1 MEQAIAV
8 VENADDQ
15 QLHER
20 LHSWLESL
28 HDPLIPRKRVR
39 DLLDELWQ
47 LLLEY
52 RQLEWQRD
60 KNRFAIADRILEL
73 ERLVGEVAYQFID
86 AFATHFGYNETLLRQ
101 HLRVAQLFPPHVRK
115 PHLRFSYYRMIA
127 EIHLGTKDFAERQQ
141 RAWQLLE
148 VVAAHVEAGV
158 ITSRYDD
165 VKQLIRRELQVRGW
179 LQPSL
184 PSPSPSPSSDIID
197 VPFRVVEETTTQ
209 HTVPST
215 KPTVSTV
222 SSEPSE
228 PAIAP
233 TLELPTRY
241 IVRFTVQYGMDGFAE
256 YSVVCEGTD
265 AFVKTMESIVSLAES
280 VSYQNGLLNELY
292 IDSDDPLPITLL
304 NQLSPAAQRLLCGDA
319 L

>member
-1 MEQAIAV
+1 MEQEIAV
-8 VENADDQ
+8 VEANQ
-15 QLHER
+15 EEQLRER
-20 LHSWLESL
+20 MFSWLDSL
-28 HDPLIPRKRVR
+28 HDPLIPRNRVST
-39 DLLDELWQ
+39 LLNELWD
-47 LLLEY
+47 LFVEY
-52 RQLEWQRD
+52 RALEWQRD

-73 ERLVGEVAYQFID
+73 EQLVGEVAYQFID
-86 AFATHFGYNETLLRQ
+86 TIAEYFGYNETLLRQ

-148 VVAAHVEAGV
+148 VVAAHAEAGA
-158 ITSRYDD
+158 ITSHYND
-165 VKQLIRRELQVRGW
+165 VKQLIRTELQARGW

-184 PSPSPSPSSDIID
+184 PSPSDVVD
-197 VPFRVVEETTTQ
+197 VPFRILQETITRQ
-209 HTVPST
+209 TVPST
-215 KPTVSTV
+215 EPTVA
-222 SSEPSE
+222 SEPSATPNE
-228 PAIAP
+228 IPI
-233 TLELPTRY
+233 TLTVELPTRY

>member
-1 MEQAIAV
+1 MEQEVAV
-8 VENADDQ
+8 VETNQ
-15 QLHER
+15 EEQLRER
-20 LHSWLESL
+20 MFSWLDSL
-28 HDPLIPRKRVR
+28 HDPLIPRNRVR
-39 DLLDELWQ
+39 TLLNELWD
-47 LLLEY
+47 LFVEY
-52 RQLEWQRD
+52 RALEWQRD

-86 AFATHFGYNETLLRQ
+86 TIAEYFGYNETLLRQ

-115 PHLRFSYYRMIA
+115 PNLRFSYYRMIA

-141 RAWQLLE
+141 RAWQLLD

-165 VKQLIRRELQVRGW
+165 VKQLVRRELQARGW

-184 PSPSPSPSSDIID
+184 PSPSPSSDIID
-197 VPFRVVEETTTQ
+197 VPFRVVKETTTQ

-215 KPTVSTV
+215 KPTVS
-222 SSEPSE
+222 SEPSE
-228 PAIAP
+228 TLITP

-241 IVRFTVQYGMDGFAE
+241 IVRFMVQYGMDGFAE
-256 YSVVCEGTD
+256 YSVVCEGAE
-265 AFVKTMESIVSLAES
+265 AFVKTMESIVSLAEA
-280 VSYQNGLLNELY
+280 VSYQNGLLNDVY
-292 IDSDDPLPITLL
+292 IDSDDPIPMTLL